1 MKTLIYAWRFLSR
14 AKSYTFINLLGLSLS
29 LACVIVLVRYIHREL
44 SVDTNCVD
52 RDGVYAVQVD
62 INGNHYYGSFEVY
75 QDSALIAP
83 SQGSVRFRV
92 FPLEDDHV
100 VSDGHRFRCN
110 AIATD
115 STFFRL
121 FTYRTLQGKAM
132 SGNPNS
138 VVLTEHYARKLYGNS
153 NPIGRL
159 LRFSNG
165 NDYVVT
171 GVVALPENKT
181 WMNFDMVLPNTSSN
195 RWQRMPLDFY
205 RFVPRTDM
213 ERLCEI
219 GSRPRRINARVPD
232 DLRQYT
238 FRFVSVRE
246 CYWNNPNE
254 GENTPLFLWGNRE
267 QLYIFIGICVML
279 LFTGLLNFVNLYMI
293 YMLRRTREYGIRRVF
308 GAGKYQMFL
317 HILTEN
323 FLLIILAVWL
333 AWTIV
338 ELTQSSVEKCFGIS
352 FSYSS
357 FDGWLTLFI
366 ILFLPLIASLWPY
379 WRFTHDM
386 PSVSI
391 SSVGTVPR
399 SVRSRMVLLFLQY
412 MVTFLLVVLA
422 LYFNRQLDLLLHTDP
437 GYRTEDIL
445 VANLIHESGDYAA
458 YRDEDEWKAA
468 NEREKQIAEMVARCP
483 DIDCWTV
490 DGETLTSSDYAA
502 RFEGFEGQT
511 AYINVW
517 YATPDFFRLYDLHF
531 VEGGLP
537 DTDDGWDECYV
548 VNRAG
553 LKALGYESCSGATV
567 VDKDGDAQVYPIVG
581 VIDNYYDGRITS
593 GIRPM
598 VFIVSRYTSG
608 HIFQM
613 VVHPGRLPAVL
624 DYLRKLEREV
634 YGTEEFEYYMF
645 ADRVRQM
652 YESDR
657 QTAVLYNV
665 FAFMAIMVSCLGL
678 FGISLFDMRQRYR
691 EIAIRKVNGAG
702 RKELYRLLFRKYL
715 LILGA
720 AFLMAVPLSCYMIGI
735 YTEGLTVKAPLTAG
749 MFLFAFAVVTV
760 LTVGTLFWQVHK
772 AARINPAEVM
782 KSE

>member
-1 MKTLIYAWRFLSR
+1 MVSAYSFPVVFSKYGYSLLQTENEIYPVYEELSH
-14 AKSYTFINLLGLSLS
+14 LLPTSGSTGS
-29 LACVIVLVRYIHREL
+29 PKLVRHCYRNIE
-44 SVDTNCVD
+44 
-52 RDGVYAVQVD
+52 AA
-62 INGNHYYGSFEVY
+62 
-75 QDSALIAP
+75 ALNI
-83 SQGSVRFRV
+83 
-92 FPLEDDHV
+92 
-100 VSDGHRFRCN
+100 
-110 AIATD
+110 
-115 STFFRL
+115 STFFELTREE
-121 FTYRTLQGKAM
+121 KA
-132 SGNPNS
+132 
-138 VVLTEHYARKLYGNS
+138 L
-153 NPIGRL
+153 
-159 LRFSNG
+159 
-165 NDYVVT
+165 
-171 GVVALPENKT
+171 
-181 WMNFDMVLPNTSSN
+181 MVLPLYYTMGLSMVFSHLFVGATLLITDLNMTDRRFWQFMKDERATSFTGVPYSFEIMN
-195 RWQRMPLDFY
+195 LMRFFRMDFPDLKLLTQGGGKMPRALNLKFAEY
-205 RFVPRTDM
+205 CQEHGMKWIATYGQSEGTARMAFLPPKYAISKVGSIGLAVPNGELSLVDTDGN
-213 ERLCEI
+213 I
-219 GSRPRRINARVPD
+219 ID
-232 DLRQYT
+232 K
-238 FRFVSVRE
+238 
-246 CYWNNPNE
+246 PNVE
-254 GENTPLFLWGNRE
+254 GEMCYR
-267 QLYIFIGICVML
+267 
-279 LFTGLLNFVNLYMI
+279 
-293 YMLRRTREYGIRRVF
+293 
-308 GAGKYQMFL
+308 GK
-317 HILTEN
+317 N
-323 FLLIILAVWL
+323 V
-333 AWTIV
+333 
-338 ELTQSSVEKCFGIS
+338 
-352 FSYSS
+352 
-357 FDGWLTLFI
+357 TLGYAHCI
-366 ILFLPLIASLWPY
+366 
-379 WRFTHDM
+379 D
-386 PSVSI
+386 
-391 SSVGTVPR
+391 
-399 SVRSRMVLLFLQY
+399 
-412 MVTFLLVVLA
+412 
-422 LYFNRQLDLLLHTDP
+422 DLLLGDERH
-437 GYRTEDIL
+437 GFMRT
-445 VANLIHESGDYAA
+445 GDLA

-483 DIDCWTV
+483 DIDCWAV

-608 HIFQM
+608 NIFQM